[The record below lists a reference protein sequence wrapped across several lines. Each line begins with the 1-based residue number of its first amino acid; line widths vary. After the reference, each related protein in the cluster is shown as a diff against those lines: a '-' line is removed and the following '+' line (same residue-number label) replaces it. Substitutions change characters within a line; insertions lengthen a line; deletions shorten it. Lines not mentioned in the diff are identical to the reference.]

1 VLVVIAGYL
10 AIFAGVVAGA
20 PRDAAIGV
28 GVLVAGYAVVPVIA
42 RHR

>member
-1 VLVVIAGYL
+1 
-10 AIFAGVVAGA
+10 VAGA

-28 GVLVAGYAVVPVIA
+28 GVLVAGYALYRIA